1 MGCGPGQSARVYI
14 GGVEWTN
21 VSIAGSWTPRLNR
34 PAQAQVTIP
43 MEYNAGDCGD
53 LLKITLDDGEI
64 VFHGPILN
72 IETDTGKDGGT
83 TVYNAQDHMEL
94 WKWRPVR
101 SNDGDFTKPVGS
113 LIAGQDLFFD
123 HTYAPDIV
131 QGMLSNSISNSGPN
145 GGNPPEDAE
154 GPIFLNI
161 TSITSGG
168 AIIKGA
174 PVDWPMTI
182 ADLFSLLVSTGQVDA
197 IITYTDP
204 GGGVTGNL
212 DLYPGNYGTDV
223 SGSVTFEYGTGA
235 RTISDVRWNR
245 DMSQLVNKYWLFGGP
260 RVETAAD
267 AAGDQH
273 WCFNITGTDGG
284 QIAGYPGTP
293 NGLAYPPGGQSV
305 DTTNDPNFGVHSAD
319 DGWTLNPL
327 GHKIYDSRQAYGVR
341 MKIDVFDGYDDDCIP
356 GFGTPGRSLYRYQW
370 QIFSWFSADPRE
382 IVHIQPADDT
392 FVGCFGIG
400 DLIGIDITS
409 DVKGGIS
416 GTQRVYQY
424 TVSWEA
430 TPSVLTLSEIQTS
443 SDGETEF

>member
-1 MGCGPGQSARVYI
+1 MGCGPGQTARVFI
-14 GGVEWTN
+14 GGVEWTD
-21 VSIAGSWTPRLNR
+21 VSISGSWTPRLNR

-72 IETDTGKDGGT
+72 METDTGKDGGT

-113 LIAGQDLFFD
+113 LTTGEDLFFD
-123 HTYAPDIV
+123 HMYAPDIV
-131 QGMLSNSISNSGPN
+131 QGMLSNSISNSGPH

-168 AIIKGA
+168 ALIKAA

-212 DLYPGNYGTDV
+212 DLYPGNYGTNL

-245 DMSQLVNKYWLFGGP
+245 DMSQMVNKYWIFGGP
-260 RVETAAD
+260 RIKTASD
-267 AAGDQH
+267 AASEQH
-273 WCFNITGTDGG
+273 WCFNITGDD
-284 QIAGYPGTP
+284 PD
-293 NGLAYPPGGQSV
+293 LAKPPWGKSV
-305 DTTNDPNFGVHSAD
+305 NAD
-319 DGWTLNPL
+319 NSQFIGADNPL
-327 GHKIYDSRQAYGVR
+327 GEKIYNSRQDYGVR
-341 MKIDVFDGYDDDCIP
+341 MKIDVFDGYDEDCIP
-356 GFGTPGRSLYRYQW
+356 GIGNPGRTLYQYQW

-382 IVHIQPADDT
+382 IVHITPADDT
-392 FVGCFGIG
+392 FIGCFGIG
-400 DLIGIDITS
+400 DLIGVDITS

>member
-1 MGCGPGQSARVYI
+1 MGCGPNQGARVYI
-14 GGVEWTN
+14 NGTEWTD

-43 MEYNAGDCGD
+43 MEFDAGDCGD

-72 IETDTGKDGGT
+72 METNTGKDGGT

-101 SNDGDFTKPVGS
+101 ADDGDFTKPVGS
-113 LIAGQDLFFD
+113 RIAGQDLFFD
-123 HTYAPDIV
+123 HTYAPNIV
-131 QGMLSNSISNSGPN
+131 AGMLNNSVANAGSPATGLNQ
-145 GGNPPEDAE
+145 GNPPEDAE

-161 TSITSGG
+161 TSVIPGG
-168 AIIKGA
+168 AALDGA

-204 GGGVTGNL
+204 GGGVTGDL
-212 DLYPGNYGTDV
+212 ALYPGNYGTDL
-223 SGSVTFEYGTGA
+223 SGSVTYEYGKGA

-245 DMSQLVNKYWLFGGP
+245 DMSQMVNKYWIFGGP
-260 RVETAAD
+260 RIETAAD
-267 AAGDQH
+267 EAGEQH
-273 WCFNITGTDGG
+273 WCFNITGGDL
-284 QIAGYPGTP
+284 A
-293 NGLAYPPGGQSV
+293 LAYPPGGVSV
-305 DTTNDPNFGVHSAD
+305 DAFNNPVGPPWTD
-319 DGWTLNPL
+319 DPL
-327 GHKIYDSRQAYGVR
+327 GEMIYNSRQAYGVR
-341 MKIDVFDGYDDDCIP
+341 MKIDVFDGYDEDCIP
-356 GFGTPGRSLYRYQW
+356 GIGNPGRMLYRYQW
-370 QIFSWFSADPRE
+370 QVFSWFSANPRE
-382 IVHIQPADDT
+382 LVHIQPADDT

-400 DLIGIDITS
+400 DLIGVDIDS
-409 DVKGGIS
+409 AVKGGIS
-416 GTQRVYQY
+416 GVQRVYQY